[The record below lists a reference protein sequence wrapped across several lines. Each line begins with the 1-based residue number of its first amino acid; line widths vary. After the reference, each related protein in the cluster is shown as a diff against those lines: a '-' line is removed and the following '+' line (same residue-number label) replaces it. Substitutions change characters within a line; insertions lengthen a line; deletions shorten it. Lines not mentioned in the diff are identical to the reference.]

1 MKKNYKKDGSIKQM
15 NDETF
20 LVRLKYVDARG
31 KTVDCKRKA
40 KTKAEAERILKQLR
54 REAAEAQQEEKLLR
68 LDVHRFSVEQY
79 MKRLFLPYK
88 SNLKAA
94 SYRRLESTVETHIL
108 SKHGMKIW
116 TQLTDDD
123 ISLLLKGMKAEGLSH
138 SSIKKVYDAY
148 NNMFR
153 FAVNI
158 RRDISSED
166 NPMNAVH
173 MISEHEFETKEVRW
187 FSPQEISLFA
197 SEAGRTF
204 KNGTDVYRYG
214 LVYLFLLNT
223 GLREGE
229 VCALDKNDIDFENKL
244 IRVTKGINTK
254 TVKRPDGSNAYS
266 LEVTTPKTKNSV
278 RYVPLNGEAEK
289 YAEMI
294 LQRFPKGERFI
305 YNATNKIVRPDTLY
319 KQFNSILNHA
329 GLVGQCGLHTLR
341 HTFVS
346 ALFEHGVD
354 IYTIAEIIGD
364 TVDTVVKTYLHLY
377 KSRKAKAVKFI
388 NVIESS
394 KNSIA

>member
-1 MKKNYKKDGSIKQM
+1 
-15 NDETF
+15 
-20 LVRLKYVDARG
+20 
-31 KTVDCKRKA
+31 
-40 KTKAEAERILKQLR
+40 
-54 REAAEAQQEEKLLR
+54 
-68 LDVHRFSVEQY
+68 
-79 MKRLFLPYK
+79 
-88 SNLKAA
+88 
-94 SYRRLESTVETHIL
+94 
-108 SKHGMKIW
+108 
-116 TQLTDDD
+116 
-123 ISLLLKGMKAEGLSH
+123 
-138 SSIKKVYDAY
+138 
-148 NNMFR
+148 MFR
-153 FAVNI
+153 FAINI
-158 RRDISSED
+158 RRDISPED

-278 RYVPLNGEAEK
+278 RYVPLDGEAEK

-305 YNATNKIVRPDTLY
+305 YNATNKNVRPDTLY

-329 GLVGQCGLHTLR
+329 GLEGQCGLHTLG